1 MFCFAIVASHPIQYQ
16 SPLWR
21 SIAAHP
27 EIDLTVY
34 YCLEWGTSG
43 KTHKNFFGV
52 EYRWDTP
59 LLEGYRYKFLRNY
72 SPKPAPSL
80 GGFIN
85 PGIFWELWK
94 NRYDA
99 VLILGWMDVTF
110 WFAFLAA
117 KLKGTPVFLRT
128 VNSLSYD
135 TSVRR
140 PKFLLFLKKIYLK
153 VLFHRFISCFLAIGT
168 WNRNMYLEYGIPL
181 ERIFHFPYA
190 VWNEFFLEESKKW
203 ESRRAEVRKEIGVG
217 PNTKLIVY
225 AGRFVREKHPEHAIQ
240 AYERIKDIPDVVLLM
255 IGDGAMRKEL
265 EKETMEKG
273 LPGVRFLGFRN
284 QTELMKLYAISDV
297 FVRAD
302 SPHKGDWGATVNEA
316 MACGLP
322 IICTDT
328 ISSQADLVRR
338 GENGFVYKLGDID
351 ALADA
356 LRKTLLDEKLL
367 EFMKKKS
374 REIISRWGYKEDV
387 EGLLE
392 ALAFCA
398 KKDR

>member
-1 MFCFAIVASHPIQYQ
+1 MYRLAIVASHPIQYQ

-140 PKFLLFLKKIYLK
+140 P
-153 VLFHRFISCFLAIGT
+153 
-168 WNRNMYLEYGIPL
+168 
-181 ERIFHFPYA
+181 
-190 VWNEFFLEESKKW
+190 
-203 ESRRAEVRKEIGVG
+203 
-217 PNTKLIVY
+217 
-225 AGRFVREKHPEHAIQ
+225 Q
-240 AYERIKDIPDVVLLM
+240 VLL
-255 IGDGAMRKEL
+255 
-265 EKETMEKG
+265 
-273 LPGVRFLGFRN
+273 
-284 QTELMKLYAISDV
+284 
-297 FVRAD
+297 
-302 SPHKGDWGATVNEA
+302 
-316 MACGLP
+316 
-322 IICTDT
+322 
-328 ISSQADLVRR
+328 
-338 GENGFVYKLGDID
+338 
-351 ALADA
+351 
-356 LRKTLLDEKLL
+356 
-367 EFMKKKS
+367 
-374 REIISRWGYKEDV
+374 
-387 EGLLE
+387 
-392 ALAFCA
+392 
-398 KKDR
+398 